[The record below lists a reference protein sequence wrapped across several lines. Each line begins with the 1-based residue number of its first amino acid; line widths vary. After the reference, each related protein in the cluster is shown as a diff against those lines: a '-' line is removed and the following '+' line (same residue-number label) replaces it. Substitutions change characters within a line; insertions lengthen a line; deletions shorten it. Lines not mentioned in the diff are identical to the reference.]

1 MVPYK
6 PALFPG
12 KYRSAASRQDLGR
25 GSMGAGVLSVFPDR
39 AYEFVEP
46 LKFLAVT
53 AGWVGGDM
61 IGHQLFETTKGP
73 NTKAFYYGN
82 KALWSIPFLLAGRL
96 FSDYVVKGNQLARAA
111 TIATTANLLMQVRY
125 ILESPVPFNITVFL
139 IHEVLLVPL
148 SLLITG
154 PSPATGKY

>member
-1 MVPYK
+1 MLPYK
-6 PALFPG
+6 PTLFP
-12 KYRSAASRQDLGR
+12 KRHQSAPSRESLGQKSS
-25 GSMGAGVLSVFPDR
+25 GGVLSVFPDR

-61 IGHQLFETTKGP
+61 IGHQLFETTRDQKTP
-73 NTKAFYYGN
+73 AYYYGN
-82 KALWSIPFLLAGRL
+82 KALWAIPFLLVGRL
-96 FSDYVVKGNQLARAA
+96 LSDHVIKGSQFARAA
-111 TIATTANLLMQVRY
+111 TIGTTANILMQIRY
-125 ILESPVPFNITVFL
+125 LLEDPAPFNLTVFA
-139 IHEVLLVPL
+139 IHEALLLPL